1 MYFAEFLRRGC
12 RFARHLG
19 FREPVIYKLLPV
31 LFETMGDVFP
41 ELINQKSTIERII
54 KGEEESF
61 LQTLDRG
68 LEIFEE
74 KSQMTIQSGSDI
86 ISGEYTFLLY
96 DTYGFPYDLTELL
109 AREKGLTVDKTG
121 FDKLMQQQKKGQELQ
136 ENQVLMKQNCRG

>member
-1 MYFAEFLRRGC
+1 
-12 RFARHLG
+12 
-19 FREPVIYKLLPV
+19 
-31 LFETMGDVFP
+31 MGDVFP